1 MPRPKDLRG
10 KRFGR
15 LVPIE
20 PRRVRGR
27 YGWLCKCDCG
37 NETEATTSD
46 LTCGNTSSCG
56 CYRTDM
62 NRDRF
67 ATHGSSHN
75 SRLYDIWVNMR
86 QRCSN
91 ENADKSGRY
100 VKRGI
105 SVCESWETSFEEFRD
120 WAYENGYSDT
130 LTIDRID
137 YDGNYEPSNCRWAT
151 YEQQAR
157 NKSSNRIETYKG
169 VTASLVE
176 LCEIFDKNYH
186 LVNCRI
192 QQGWSFIDAMELPCG
207 SETKRHHHYLTFRG
221 ETKTLAQFA
230 KELGFK
236 RSIIGERLKRG
247 WTVEEALTIKA
258 GEKR

>member
-10 KRFGR
+10 HRFGR
-15 LVPIE
+15 LVAIE

-27 YGWLCKCDCG
+27 CGWLCKCDCG
-37 NETEATTSD
+37 KETEATTSD

-56 CYRTDM
+56 CYRSEL
-62 NRDRF
+62 NRKRF
-67 ATHGSSHN
+67 VKHGEAN
-75 SRLYDIWVNMR
+75 KSRLYDIWVGMR

-91 ENADKSGRY
+91 SNVDKGNRY
-100 VKRGI
+100 VNRGI
-105 SVCESWETSFEEFRD
+105 RVCESWNNSFEEFRD
-120 WAYENGYSDT
+120 WAYASGYSDE

-137 YDGNYEPSNCRWAT
+137 VNGNYEPSNCRWAT
-151 YEQQAR
+151 YKQQAR
-157 NKSSNRIETYKG
+157 NTTQNRVETYKG
-169 VTASLVE
+169 ITAPLSE
-176 LCEIFDKNYH
+176 LCEKFGKDYF

-192 QQGWSFIDAMELPCG
+192 QQGWSFIDAMELPRG
-207 SETKRHHHYLTFRG
+207 SETRKRHHYLTFRG
-221 ETKTLAQFA
+221 ETKTLTQFA

-247 WTVEEALTIKA
+247 WSVEEALTIKA